1 MRKPDRLPAPLL
13 ESYAW
18 QDEARCR
25 TLPVGSFFDAELAR
39 GANRREREE
48 AAKRVCLECPVIRQC
63 RAHALAAE
71 DYGVWGGLTAHERE
85 IIRQS
90 QSRGVRRASTPAALK
105 AS

>member
-13 ESYAW
+13 ESYVW
-18 QDEARCR
+18 QEQARCR

-48 AAKRVCLECPVIRQC
+48 AAKRVCRECPVIREC
-63 RAHALAAE
+63 RQHALAAE
-71 DYGVWGGLTAHERE
+71 DYGVWGGLTAQERE
-85 IIRQS
+85 V
-90 QSRGVRRASTPAALK
+90 VRRRSPRPVRRTVPATLK

>member
-18 QDEARCR
+18 QDDARCR

-48 AAKRVCLECPVIRQC
+48 AAKRVCHQCPVIRQC
-63 RAHALAAE
+63 REHALAAE
-71 DYGVWGGLTAHERE
+71 DFGVWGGLTAHERE
-85 IIRQS
+85 VIRQRG
-90 QSRGVRRASTPAALK
+90 SRSVRRATPAALK

>member
-1 MRKPDRLPAPLL
+1 MRKPDRLPAPLI
-13 ESYAW
+13 ESYEW
-18 QDEARCR
+18 QDSARCR

-48 AAKRVCLECPVIRQC
+48 AAKRVCRECPVIRQC
-63 RAHALAAE
+63 REHALAAE

-85 IIRQS
+85 LIRQTS
-90 QSRGVRRASTPAALK
+90 ARGVRRATPAALK

>member
-13 ESYAW
+13 ESYEW
-18 QDEARCR
+18 QDQARCR

-39 GANRREREE
+39 GANRRQREE
-48 AAKRVCLECPVIRQC
+48 AAKRVCRECPVLRQC

-71 DYGVWGGLTAHERE
+71 DYGVWGGLTAHERDL
-85 IIRQS
+85 IRQDS
-90 QSRGVRRASTPAALK
+90 ARQVRRASSSDLK